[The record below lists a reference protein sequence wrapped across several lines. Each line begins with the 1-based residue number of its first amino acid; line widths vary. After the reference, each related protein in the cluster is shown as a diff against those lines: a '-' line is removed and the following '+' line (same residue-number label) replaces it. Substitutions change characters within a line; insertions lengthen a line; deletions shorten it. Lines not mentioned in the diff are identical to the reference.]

1 MNVSIKNITDC
12 LEDVAPLSWQES
24 YDNAG
29 LILGNPDMDC
39 KGVLVCLDVMP
50 EIVDEAIEKGCNMIL
65 SHHPFIFSGIKKIVY
80 NSNIDK
86 ILRKAMKNNIAIYAS
101 HTNMDSSSTGVNYML
116 AKKIGLTNIQRLQYS
131 TTIED
136 KAYLGCGAIGELDK
150 ELAGEEFLNI
160 VKEKL
165 SLKSIRYFGNLT
177 KKIKK
182 VGLCGGAGAEFV
194 KDAIINNC
202 DCYLTGDIKYHNFL
216 ETEEKILLADIGHFE
231 SEQFILERF
240 QEIVKEKFPTLPTF
254 LTNYKNKVKFL

>member
-12 LEDVAPLSWQES
+12 LEEIAPLSWQES

-39 KGVLVCLDVMP
+39 TGVMVCLDIMP

-65 SHHPFIFSGIKKIVY
+65 SHHPFIFFGVKKITY
-80 NSNIDK
+80 GSNIDT
-86 ILRKAMKNNIAIYAS
+86 ILRKAMKKDIAVYAS

-131 TTIED
+131 TIED

-150 ELAGEEFLNI
+150 ELSGEEFLNI

-165 SLKSIRYFGNLT
+165 SLKSIRYFGNLK

-194 KDAIINNC
+194 KDAMKNNC

-231 SEQFILERF
+231 SEQFILQRF

-254 LTNYKNKVKFL
+254 LTDYKNKVKFL

>member
-65 SHHPFIFSGIKKIVY
+65 SHHPFIFSGVKKIVY

-86 ILRKAMKNNIAIYAS
+86 ILRKAMKNDIAIYAS

-131 TTIED
+131 TIED
-136 KAYLGCGAIGELDK
+136 KAYLGCGAIGELDE

-165 SLKSIRYFGNLT
+165 SLKSIRYFGNLK

-182 VGLCGGAGAEFV
+182 VGLCGGAGVEFV
-194 KDAIINNC
+194 KDAMKNNC

-216 ETEEKILLADIGHFE
+216 ETEEKILLADIGHLKANSLSCKDFK
-231 SEQFILERF
+231 R
-240 QEIVKEKFPTLPTF
+240 
-254 LTNYKNKVKFL
+254 